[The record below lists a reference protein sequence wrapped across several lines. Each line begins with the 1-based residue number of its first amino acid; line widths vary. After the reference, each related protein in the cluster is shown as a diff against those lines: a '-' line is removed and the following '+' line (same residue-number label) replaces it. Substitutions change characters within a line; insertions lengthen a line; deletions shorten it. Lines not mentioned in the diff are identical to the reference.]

1 MKGTKEDMN
10 TLSLI
15 YILFVWT
22 IAIFGT
28 EEDVGTYT
36 IKAVD
41 DPRTLNKILYVRPPS
56 NILSHNE
63 LISLWEK
70 KVGKTFERVYIPE
83 DDVLKKI
90 QGLKIAGSTFVLIY
104 LFRALQQ

>member
-1 MKGTKEDMN
+1 
-10 TLSLI
+10 
-15 YILFVWT
+15 VCT

-41 DPRTLNKILYVRPPS
+41 DPRTLNKILYLRPPS
-56 NILSHNE
+56 NVLSHNE

-70 KVGKTFERVYIPE
+70 KVGKTFERVYITE